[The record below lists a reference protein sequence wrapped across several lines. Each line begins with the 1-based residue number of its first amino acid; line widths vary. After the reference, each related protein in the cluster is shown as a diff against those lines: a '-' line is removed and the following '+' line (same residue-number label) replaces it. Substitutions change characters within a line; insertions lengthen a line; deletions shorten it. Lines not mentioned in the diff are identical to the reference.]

1 MGFFMD
7 GLEAE
12 DYDRK
17 YRDGELVGRIVAYFR
32 RHRRVMGIV
41 ALFAFSASV
50 LSALIP
56 FLIYRTID
64 RIDAERVGGGSVDFR
79 DVLPVIVALF
89 LSGILVW
96 VLNYVR
102 QWLSARVVGDVILD
116 IRKDAFRAVMKRD
129 LSFFDQYPS
138 GKIVSR
144 VTSDT
149 ESFASVATLTLD
161 LLSQILMVLVLAAVL
176 FFVNPLLATIA
187 FAITPLI
194 ALVALAFRRIAR
206 RTIQQAQRSTAR
218 LNSMVQESMTGISVA
233 KSFRRERALYEEF
246 REANEQS
253 YRINLRE
260 GFVFTSIFPIL
271 ITISGI
277 GTVTILLVGGNQVLD
292 GRTSVG
298 EWFLFIQAIGIFW
311 GPITSIASF
320 WSQFQLGLAASERV
334 FALIDAEA
342 VVQQT
347 AEEPAPVLRGGIA
360 FRDMVFRY
368 SEQELVFDG
377 LSFDIPA
384 GQTVAFVG
392 HTGAGKSSIGKLL
405 ARFYEFQGGQILVD
419 GHDIRRFDLPS
430 YRRQLGV
437 VTQVPFLFSG
447 TVADNIR
454 YSRPDATDEHVQE
467 IANRIAGGDW
477 LTVLPEGLQTDV
489 GEEGRSLS
497 LGQRQLVALAR
508 LLMQDPAVVILDEA
522 TASVDPLT
530 EAQIQEA
537 LDVALADRTAI
548 VIAHRLSTIQEAD
561 RIIVLDRGRIIEDGT
576 HDGLLAAG
584 GHYSHLFNTYF
595 RHQSPDYRPG
605 QAAEAERDLELA
617 GAASR

>member
-17 YRDGELVGRIVAYFR
+17 YDDKDLVSRIVAYFQ
-32 RHRRVMGIV
+32 RHRRVMGVV
-41 ALFAFSASV
+41 ALFAFVASV
-50 LSALIP
+50 IDALIP
-56 FLIYRTID
+56 FLVSRTL
-64 RIDAERVGGGSVDFR
+64 ERLDDEATFRSV
-79 DVLPVIVALF
+79 VPIVA
-89 LSGILVW
+89 GIFAGGIVVW
-96 VLNYVR
+96 TLNFVR

-116 IRKDAFRAVMKRD
+116 IRLDAFRAVMKRD
-129 LSFFDQYPS
+129 LSFFNQYPS

-161 LLSQILMVLVLAAVL
+161 LLAQVLMVLVLAGL
-176 FFVNPLLATIA
+176 LLWVNPFLALLA
-187 FAITPLI
+187 FMITPLVAI
-194 ALVALAFRRIAR
+194 AALAFRKIAR

-233 KSFRRERALYEEF
+233 KSFRQERALYDDF
-246 REANEQS
+246 TVANDQS

-260 GFVFTSIFPIL
+260 GFIFTSIFPIL
-271 ITISGI
+271 ITIAGI
-277 GTVTILLVGGNQVLD
+277 GTVVMVLVGGDRVLD
-292 GRTSVG
+292 GRISAG
-298 EWFLFIQAIGIFW
+298 EWYLFIQAIAIFW

-342 VVQQT
+342 IVQQT
-347 AEEPAPVLRGGIA
+347 GDETAPVLKGEIA
-360 FRDMVFRY
+360 FRDLVFRY
-368 SEQELVFDG
+368 SDQELVFNG

-419 GHDIRRFDLPS
+419 GHDVRGFNLPS
-430 YRRQLGV
+430 YRAQLAV

-454 YSRPDATDEHVQE
+454 YSRPDATDEHVLDV
-467 IANRIAGGDW
+467 AHRIAGGDW
-477 LTVLPEGLQTDV
+477 LEVLPNGLQTDV

-561 RIIVLDRGRIIEDGT
+561 RIIVLDKGRIIEDGT
-576 HDGLLAAG
+576 HNGLLASG

-605 QAAEAERDLELA
+605 AAAEAERELA
-617 GAASR
+617 GAVSR

>member
-17 YRDGELVGRIVAYFR
+17 YDDKDLVRRIVAYFR
-32 RHRRVMGIV
+32 RHAKVMAIV
-41 ALFAFSASV
+41 AAFAFVASV
-50 LSALIP
+50 LNALVP
-56 FLIYRTID
+56 FLISDTLEQLGD
-64 RIDAERVGGGSVDFR
+64 DDATFR
-79 DVLPVIVALF
+79 SVLPIVTAIF
-89 LSGILVW
+89 LGGILVW
-96 VLNYVR
+96 ILNYVR

-116 IRKDAFRAVMKRD
+116 IRLDAFRAVMKRD

-161 LLSQILMVLVLAAVL
+161 LLSQVLMVVVLAGLL
-176 FFVNPLLATIA
+176 FWVNPFL
-187 FAITPLI
+187 
-194 ALVALAFRRIAR
+194 ALVALAIVPLVAVAALAFRKIAR

-218 LNSMVQESMTGISVA
+218 LNAMVQESMTGISVA
-233 KSFRRERALYEEF
+233 KSFRRERALYDEF
-246 REANEQS
+246 MVANDQS

-260 GFVFTSIFPIL
+260 GFVFTAIFPIL
-271 ITISGI
+271 ITIAGL
-277 GTVTILLVGGNQVLD
+277 GTVAIVLVGGDRVLD
-292 GRTSVG
+292 GRISAG
-298 EWFLFIQAIGIFW
+298 EWYLFIQAIAIFW

-347 AEEPAPVLRGGIA
+347 DDEAAPVLRGEIA
-360 FRDMVFRY
+360 FRDLVFRY

-405 ARFYEFQGGQILVD
+405 ARFYEFQGGTIQVD

-430 YRRQLGV
+430 YRSQLGV
-437 VTQVPFLFSG
+437 VTQVPFLFTG

-454 YSRPDATDEHVQE
+454 YSRPDATDAHVAE
-467 IANRIAGGDW
+467 VADRIAGGDW
-477 LTVLPEGLQTDV
+477 LTVLPDGLQTDV

-508 LLMQDPAVVILDEA
+508 LLMQDPAIVILDEA

-561 RIIVLDRGRIIEDGT
+561 RIIVLDKGRIIEDGT
-576 HDGLLAAG
+576 HQGLLRSG
-584 GHYSHLFNTYF
+584 GHYAHLFNTYF

-605 QAAEAERDLELA
+605 EPARVERELDQELV
-617 GAASR
+617 GAPR

>member
-12 DYDRK
+12 EYDRT
-17 YRDGELVGRIVAYFR
+17 YDDRDLVRRIAAYFR

-41 ALFAFSASV
+41 ALFAFVASV
-50 LSALIP
+50 IDALIP
-56 FLIYRTID
+56 FLVSRTL
-64 RIDAERVGGGSVDFR
+64 ERLDDEASFRSV
-79 DVLPVIVALF
+79 VPIVA
-89 LSGILVW
+89 GIFAGGIVVW
-96 VLNYVR
+96 TLNFIR
-102 QWLSARVVGDVILD
+102 QWLSARVVGDVILA
-116 IRKDAFRAVMKRD
+116 IRLDAFRAVMKRD
-129 LSFFDQYPS
+129 LSFFNRYPS
-138 GKIVSR
+138 GKVVSR

-161 LLSQILMVLVLAAVL
+161 LLAQVLMVVVLAGL
-176 FFVNPLLATIA
+176 LLWVNPFLALLA
-187 FAITPLI
+187 FMITPLVAI
-194 ALVALAFRRIAR
+194 AALAFRRIAR

-218 LNSMVQESMTGISVA
+218 LNAMVQESMTGISVA
-233 KSFRRERALYEEF
+233 KSFRQERALYEGF
-246 REANEQS
+246 TVANDQS

-260 GFVFTSIFPIL
+260 GFIFTSIFPIL
-271 ITISGI
+271 ITIAGI
-277 GTVTILLVGGNQVLD
+277 GTVVMVLVGGDRVLD
-292 GRTSVG
+292 GRISVG
-298 EWFLFIQAIGIFW
+298 EWYLFIQAIAIFW

-347 AEEPAPVLRGGIA
+347 GAETAPALAGAIA
-360 FRDMVFRY
+360 VRDLVFRY

-405 ARFYEFQGGQILVD
+405 ARFYEFQGGRILVD
-419 GHDIRRFDLPS
+419 GHDIRGFDLPS
-430 YRRQLGV
+430 YRKQLGV

-454 YSRPDATDEHVQE
+454 YSRPDATDAHVLD
-467 IANRIAGGDW
+467 IARRIAGGDW
-477 LTVLPEGLQTDV
+477 LEVLPDGLQTDV

-561 RIIVLDRGRIIEDGT
+561 RIIVLDKGRIIEDGT
-576 HDGLLAAG
+576 HQGLLTSG
-584 GHYSHLFNTYF
+584 GHYAHLFNTYF

-605 QAAEAERDLELA
+605 QAAEAERELDRELT
-617 GAASR
+617 GASR

>member
-12 DYDRK
+12 DYDRT
-17 YRDGELVGRIVAYFR
+17 YDDRQLVRRIVAYFR
-32 RHRRVMGIV
+32 RHARVMAIV
-41 ALFAFSASV
+41 AAFAFVASV
-50 LSALIP
+50 LNALVP
-56 FLIYRTID
+56 FLISTTLERLSD
-64 RIDAERVGGGSVDFR
+64 EDATFR
-79 DVLPVIVALF
+79 SVLPIVSAIF
-89 LSGILVW
+89 LGGILVW
-96 VLNYVR
+96 FLNYVR

-116 IRKDAFRAVMKRD
+116 IRLDAFRAVMKRD

-161 LLSQILMVLVLAAVL
+161 LLSQVLMVLVLAGLL
-176 FFVNPLLATIA
+176 FWVNPFL
-187 FAITPLI
+187 
-194 ALVALAFRRIAR
+194 ALVALAIVPLVAVAALAFRTIAR

-233 KSFRRERALYEEF
+233 KSFRRERALYDEF
-246 REANEQS
+246 TVANEQS

-260 GFVFTSIFPIL
+260 GFVFTAIFPIL
-271 ITISGI
+271 ITIAGL
-277 GTVTILLVGGNQVLD
+277 GTVAIVLVGGNRVLD
-292 GRTSVG
+292 GRISAG
-298 EWFLFIQAIGIFW
+298 EWYLFIQAIAIFW

-342 VVQQT
+342 LVQQT
-347 AEEPAPVLRGGIA
+347 GDEPAPPLRGEIA

-368 SEQELVFDG
+368 SDQELVFDG
-377 LSFDIPA
+377 LSFTIPA

-419 GHDIRRFDLPS
+419 GHDVRRFNLPS
-430 YRRQLGV
+430 YRAQLGV

-447 TVADNIR
+447 SVADNIR
-454 YSRPDATDEHVQE
+454 YSRPDATDGHVAAV
-467 IANRIAGGDW
+467 ANRIAGGDW
-477 LTVLPEGLQTDV
+477 LTVLPDGLQTDV
-489 GEEGRSLS
+489 GEEGRALS

-508 LLMQDPAVVILDEA
+508 LLMQDPAIVILDEA

-530 EAQIQEA
+530 EAQIQES

-561 RIIVLDRGRIIEDGT
+561 RIIVLDKGRIIEDGT
-576 HDGLLAAG
+576 HHGLLRSG
-584 GHYSHLFNTYF
+584 GHYAHLFNTYF

-605 QAAEAERDLELA
+605 EAAGAERELA
-617 GAASR
+617 AVR

>member
-17 YRDGELVGRIVAYFR
+17 YDDKDLVRRIVAYFR
-32 RHRRVMGIV
+32 RHAKVMAVV
-41 ALFAFSASV
+41 AAFAFVASV
-50 LSALIP
+50 LNALVP
-56 FLIYRTID
+56 FLISDTLEQLGD
-64 RIDAERVGGGSVDFR
+64 DDATFR
-79 DVLPVIVALF
+79 SVLPIVTAIF
-89 LSGILVW
+89 LGGIFVW

-116 IRKDAFRAVMKRD
+116 IRLDAFRAVMKRD

-161 LLSQILMVLVLAAVL
+161 LLSQVLMVVVLAGLL
-176 FFVNPLLATIA
+176 FWVNPFL
-187 FAITPLI
+187 
-194 ALVALAFRRIAR
+194 ALVALAIVPLVAVAALAFRKIAR

-218 LNSMVQESMTGISVA
+218 LNAMVQESMTGISVA
-233 KSFRRERALYEEF
+233 KSFRRERALYDEF
-246 REANEQS
+246 MIANDQS

-260 GFVFTSIFPIL
+260 GFVFTAIFPIL
-271 ITISGI
+271 ITIAGL
-277 GTVTILLVGGNQVLD
+277 GTVAIVLVGGDRVLD
-292 GRTSVG
+292 GRISAG
-298 EWFLFIQAIGIFW
+298 EWYLFIQAIAIFW

-347 AEEPAPVLRGGIA
+347 DDEAAPALRGEIA
-360 FRDMVFRY
+360 FKDLVFRY

-405 ARFYEFQGGQILVD
+405 ARFYEFQGGTIQVD

-430 YRRQLGV
+430 YRSQLGV
-437 VTQVPFLFSG
+437 VTQVPFLFTG

-454 YSRPDATDEHVQE
+454 YSRPDATDEHVAE

-477 LTVLPEGLQTDV
+477 LTVLPDGLQTDV

-508 LLMQDPAVVILDEA
+508 LLMQDPAIVILDEA

-561 RIIVLDRGRIIEDGT
+561 RIIVLDQGRIIEDGT
-576 HDGLLAAG
+576 HQGLLRSG
-584 GHYSHLFNTYF
+584 GHYAHLFNTYF

-605 QAAEAERDLELA
+605 EAADAERELELA
-617 GAASR
+617 GSGR

>member
-1 MGFFMD
+1 MD

-12 DYDRK
+12 DYDRT
-17 YRDGELVGRIVAYFR
+17 YTDGDLVGRIAAYFR
-32 RHRRVMGIV
+32 RHRRTMATV
-41 ALFAFSASV
+41 ALFAFTTSA

-56 FLIYRTID
+56 FLISRTID
-64 RIDAERVGGGSVDFR
+64 RLDEDGGDVAFS
-79 DVLPVIVALF
+79 DVLPIVAALF
-89 LSGILVW
+89 AAGILVW
-96 VLNYVR
+96 VLNFVR

-116 IRKDAFRAVMKRD
+116 IRTDAFRAVMKRD

-138 GKIVSR
+138 GKVVSR

-161 LLSQILMVLVLAAVL
+161 LLSQVLMVLVLSAVL
-176 FFVNPLLATIA
+176 FLVNPILATIA
-187 FAITPLI
+187 LAITPLVAI
-194 ALVALAFRRIAR
+194 AALAFRRIAR

-233 KSFRRERALYEEF
+233 KSFRRERALYDEF
-246 REANEQS
+246 TEANEQS

-271 ITISGI
+271 ITISGL
-277 GTVTILLVGGNQVLD
+277 GTIAILLIGGDQVMD
-292 GRTSVG
+292 GRISAG
-298 EWFLFIQAIGIFW
+298 EWYLFVQAVAIFW

-334 FALIDAEA
+334 FALIDSEA
-342 VVQQT
+342 VVQQV
-347 AEEPAPVLRGGIA
+347 ADEPAPRLRGELE
-360 FRDMVFRY
+360 FRDLVFRY
-368 SEQELVFDG
+368 SEQETVFEG
-377 LSFDIPA
+377 LSFTIPA

-392 HTGAGKSSIGKLL
+392 HTGAGKSSVGKLI
-405 ARFYEFQGGQILVD
+405 ARFYEFQGGRILVD
-419 GHDIRRFDLPS
+419 GHDVRRFDLAS
-430 YRRQLGV
+430 YRSQLGV
-437 VTQVPFLFSG
+437 VTQVPFLFTG

-454 YSRPDATDEHVQE
+454 YARPEATDEQVLE
-467 IANRIAGGDW
+467 VARRIAGGEW
-477 LTVLPEGLQTDV
+477 LDVLPDGIRTDV
-489 GEEGRSLS
+489 GEEGKALS

-530 EAQIQEA
+530 ETQIQEA

-561 RIIVLDRGRIIEDGT
+561 RIIVLERGRIIEDGT
-576 HDGLLAAG
+576 HRGLLGAG
-584 GHYSHLFNTYF
+584 GHYAHLFNTYF

-605 QAAEAERDLELA
+605 QAAAAERELELS
-617 GAASR
+617 GARP

>member
-12 DYDRK
+12 DYDRT
-17 YRDGELVGRIVAYFR
+17 YSDGELVGRIVAYFR
-32 RHRRVMGIV
+32 RHRRVMAIV
-41 ALFAFSASV
+41 ALFAFCASA
-50 LSALIP
+50 LGALIP
-56 FLIYRTID
+56 FLISRTID
-64 RIDAERVGGGSVDFR
+64 QLDDDIAFV
-79 DVLPVIVALF
+79 DVLPIVAALF
-89 LSGILVW
+89 ASGILVW
-96 VLNYVR
+96 VLNYIR

-116 IRKDAFRAVMKRD
+116 IRKDAFGAVMKRD

-161 LLSQILMVLVLAAVL
+161 LLSQVLMVMVLAGLL
-176 FFVNPLLATIA
+176 FWVNPLLALIA
-187 FAITPLI
+187 LAITPLI

-218 LNSMVQESMTGISVA
+218 LNAMVQESMTGISVA
-233 KSFRRERALYEEF
+233 KSFRRERALYDEF
-246 REANEQS
+246 TVANEQS

-277 GTVTILLVGGNQVLD
+277 GTVAILLIGGNQVLD
-292 GRTSVG
+292 GRISAG
-298 EWFLFIQAIGIFW
+298 EWYLFIQAIAIFW

-342 VVQQT
+342 VVRQT
-347 AEEPAPVLRGGIA
+347 GDETAPTLKGEIA
-360 FRDMVFRY
+360 FRDLVFRY
-368 SEQELVFDG
+368 SEQELVFNG

-405 ARFYEFQGGQILVD
+405 ARFYEFQGGRILVD
-419 GHDIRRFDLPS
+419 GHDIRQFDLPS
-430 YRRQLGV
+430 YRAQLGV

-454 YSRPDATDEHVQE
+454 YSRPDATDAHVLDV
-467 IANRIAGGDW
+467 AHRIAGGDW
-477 LTVLPEGLQTDV
+477 LAVLPDGLQTDV

-561 RIIVLDRGRIIEDGT
+561 RIIVLDKGRIIEDGT
-576 HDGLLAAG
+576 HNGLLASG
-584 GHYSHLFNTYF
+584 GHYAHLFNTYF

-605 QAAEAERDLELA
+605 EAAEAERELDREMELA
-617 GAASR
+617 GSSR

>member
-17 YRDGELVGRIVAYFR
+17 YSDKDLVGRIVTYFR
-32 RHRRVMGIV
+32 DHRKTMLVV
-41 ALFAFSASV
+41 ALLAFSASV
-50 LSALIP
+50 LGAVIP
-56 FLIYRTID
+56 FLISSVID
-64 RIDAERVGGGSVDFR
+64 RLGEDGSAVAFS
-79 DVLPVIVALF
+79 DVVPIVAALF
-89 LSGILVW
+89 ASGILVW
-96 VLNYVR
+96 VLNFCR
-102 QWLSARVVGDVILD
+102 QWLSARVVGDVILA
-116 IRKDAFRAVMKRD
+116 IRKDGFRAVMKRD
-129 LSFFDQYPS
+129 MSFFDQYPS

-149 ESFASVATLTLD
+149 QSFASVATLTLD
-161 LLSQILMVLVLAAVL
+161 LMSQVLMVLVLAGL
-176 FFVNPLLATIA
+176 LIWVNPLLGAIA
-187 FAITPLI
+187 LSITPLV
-194 ALVALAFRRIAR
+194 AVAALAFRRIAR

-233 KSFRRERALYEEF
+233 KAFRRERALYAEF
-246 REANEQS
+246 TEANEQS

-271 ITISGI
+271 ITISGL
-277 GTVTILLVGGNQVLD
+277 GTLAILLVGGDRVLD
-292 GRTSVG
+292 GEISYG
-298 EWFLFIQAIGIFW
+298 EWYLFIQAVAIFW

-334 FALIDAEA
+334 FALIDAEPA
-342 VVQQT
+342 VQQT
-347 AEEPAPVLRGGIA
+347 GDRPVPALRGEIT
-360 FRDMVFRY
+360 FDNLVFRY
-368 SEQELVFDG
+368 SDQETVFDG
-377 LSFDIPA
+377 LSFTIPA

-392 HTGAGKSSIGKLL
+392 HTGAGKSSIGKLI
-405 ARFYEFQGGQILVD
+405 ARYYEFQGGRMLID
-419 GHDIRRFDLPS
+419 GHDVREFNLES
-430 YRRQLGV
+430 YRQRLGV

-454 YSRPDATDEHVQE
+454 YGRPDATDEDVL
-467 IANRIAGGDW
+467 AVAKRIAGGEW
-477 LTVLPEGLQTDV
+477 LDVLPDGIATDV
-489 GEEGRSLS
+489 GEEGKSLS

-508 LLMQDPAVVILDEA
+508 LLMQDPAIVILDEA

-537 LDVALADRTAI
+537 LDVALEGRTAI

-561 RIIVLDRGRIIEDGT
+561 RIIVLDHGRIIEDGT
-576 HDGLLAAG
+576 HRGLLQGG
-584 GHYSHLFNTYF
+584 GHYAHLFNTYF

-605 QAAEAERDLELA
+605 QAAEAERQLEERELA
-617 GAASR
+617 PAGS